1 MDEPRRCARTLRPSS
16 AILVSALLSALLIVL
31 PSGRPSAAG
40 RNAGLWD
47 KLARDGSVAVLAR
60 LDVGDAQTFGRVPVA
75 VRRARVSR
83 ARARALRA
91 IAASRFQ
98 VRRTFDEIPAV
109 ALEVDAD
116 GLARLE
122 ASRGVLSIVEDRP
135 HAPTLDRSTVL
146 IQALATW
153 ADGVDG
159 AGRVVAVLDTGVDA
173 AHPMLAGAVV

>member
-1 MDEPRRCARTLRPSS
+1 MDEPCHCGRTRRRTLE
-16 AILVSALLSALLIVL
+16 ILVSALLSSL
-31 PSGRPSAAG
+31 PAGSPSAADP
-40 RNAGLWD
+40 NAGLRE
-47 KLARDGSVAVLAR
+47 KLAREGSVAVLVR
-60 LDVGDAQTFGRVPVA
+60 LDVGDTRVWSRAPAA

-83 ARARALRA
+83 ARAG
-91 IAASRFQ
+91 
-98 VRRTFDEIPAV
+98 

-153 ADGVDG
+153 ADGV
-159 AGRVVAVLDTGVDA
+159 
-173 AHPMLAGAVV
+173 